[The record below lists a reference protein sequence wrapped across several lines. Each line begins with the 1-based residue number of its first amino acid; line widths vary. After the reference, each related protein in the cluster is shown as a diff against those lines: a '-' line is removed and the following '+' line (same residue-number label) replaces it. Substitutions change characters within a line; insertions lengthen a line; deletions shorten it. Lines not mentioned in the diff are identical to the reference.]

1 MKTTLPKRKKRGG
14 VLAGLHVFLFGMLFC
29 GFSSAVAGIT
39 ALNLSSS
46 GPYTPGSDLTVN
58 GSFQFDT
65 NQDLISLEFAF
76 YLPSG
81 WTAIGATGVDG
92 SPAPDITEVGNGV
105 ITYTGLNDLLQSPIA
120 FTLTLH
126 APPGATGSQSISS
139 EVGYWPTNTDEQNP
153 IWVAGS
159 PDPLILLETTTV
171 VTMPIASA
179 ITYGQTLANSTLSGG
194 TGSVAGV
201 FTFTTPSTAPT
212 AGVCSAAVT
221 FTPTDTNNYATIA
234 AGIVAVTVTPRP
246 ITVTAANNVKVYDGT
261 TSATGMPTVT
271 SGSLINGDAGTF
283 SETYDSKTQGSGKT
297 LTPAAAIS
305 NAGVDVSANYNI
317 TLTPIT
323 TGVITK
329 RAITVTAAN
338 NVKVY
343 DGTTS
348 ATGMPTITSGSLA
361 AGDAGT
367 YGETYDTSA
376 QGTGKTLTPTAAVK
390 DSGNVDV
397 TPDYD
402 ITLAPITTGVI
413 TKRPITVTANN
424 RSKYYAETV
433 TFLGTEFTT
442 NGLLNGDTVTSVVLA
457 SAGATNTATPGTY
470 SITAS
475 NAQGPDIDNYAATYL
490 PGTLTVNP
498 IVITNFVYQGFPGW
512 IEILYPAV
520 STNDIPKL
528 SYGIEQ
534 SLGLGGPWT
543 NAPGCTV
550 TFELLTPADGRG
562 QIRAYVPTPTNKVM
576 FYRAIALLQQ

>member
-329 RAITVTAAN
+329 R
-338 NVKVY
+338 
-343 DGTTS
+343 
-348 ATGMPTITSGSLA
+348 
-361 AGDAGT
+361 
-367 YGETYDTSA
+367 
-376 QGTGKTLTPTAAVK
+376 
-390 DSGNVDV
+390 
-397 TPDYD
+397 
-402 ITLAPITTGVI
+402 
-413 TKRPITVTANN
+413 PITVTANN